1 MAGLATALDEVT
13 LVLFTTLAPSG
24 AVAYAIMGAAGA
36 MGAWP
41 TSGKRVSR
49 ALLIP
54 FLVTLVGLV
63 ASATH
68 LGNPDNAFVRVLP
81 RGAQALCRTRCFAA
95 VLFLSAS
102 GLHWLYQFA
111 EHARPRVLNALMG
124 AAILASFAFVPR
136 WRSPMPAATV
146 VTWDTPFVPV
156 ALCLNALV
164 GGPVLAVAGLRLAQ
178 WEPLEGKAGWALL
191 ALSLAALVVNAG
203 VYVAQGASVLPLR
216 NYLVSAEQLVPTYG
230 AMVIAFCV
238 LAAAGLAV
246 DAAGLLRG
254 PRHVES
260 VGRHRVGARVC
271 RHLRMMRFAFYMM
284 HMTYGIRP
292 VTRCSCAMCY
302 ACGTVSEERQSM
314 RIIIS
319 PAKKMN
325 VVDDAFGWRELPMF
339 ADEAARLADAV
350 RALSYEEAKA
360 LWQCSDAL
368 AELNFERF
376 RTMDVRGD
384 AAALTPA
391 VLAYEGIQYQRHGTG
406 RDDGRS
412 AGLPAAAPPH
422 PVGLLRRAAPLR
434 RRGALS
440 SRDAGQAGGGRR
452 ARSVRVLGRRA
463 VSGDRCRGGRHRESG
478 IGRVREGGRALC
490 RARGLPRG
498 HLPVRQR

>member
-24 AVAYAIMGAAGA
+24 AAAYAIMGAAALWARGDER
-36 MGAWP
+36 
-41 TSGKRVSR
+41 KRVSR

-68 LGNPDNAFVRVLP
+68 LGNPDNALYVFSRVGRSPLSNEV
-81 RGAQALCRTRCFAA
+81 FAA

-111 EHARPRVLNALMG
+111 EHARPRVLNTLMG
-124 AAILASFAFVPR
+124 AAILASFAFVASVALAYASR
-136 WRSPMPAATV
+136 TV

-238 LAAAGLAV
+238 LAAAGIAV

-254 PRHVES
+254 RVASKAS
-260 VGRHRVGARVC
+260 VAAASALVFVGIFV
-271 RHLRMMRFAFYMM
+271 MRFAFYMM
-284 HMTYGIRP
+284 HMTYGI
-292 VTRCSCAMCY
+292 S
-302 ACGTVSEERQSM
+302 
-314 RIIIS
+314 
-319 PAKKMN
+319 
-325 VVDDAFGWRELPMF
+325 L
-339 ADEAARLADAV
+339 
-350 RALSYEEAKA
+350 
-360 LWQCSDAL
+360 
-368 AELNFERF
+368 
-376 RTMDVRGD
+376 
-384 AAALTPA
+384 
-391 VLAYEGIQYQRHGTG
+391 
-406 RDDGRS
+406 
-412 AGLPAAAPPH
+412 
-422 PVGLLRRAAPLR
+422 
-434 RRGALS
+434 
-440 SRDAGQAGGGRR
+440 
-452 ARSVRVLGRRA
+452 
-463 VSGDRCRGGRHRESG
+463 
-478 IGRVREGGRALC
+478 
-490 RARGLPRG
+490 
-498 HLPVRQR
+498 